1 VTDKPYDP
9 DLPHVE
15 PESAPDIEVR
25 FPKDARVPSTVP
37 TRPPSPSEYEDPKLR
52 VQDPCRFPYRRRL
65 EDLHNDPMQY
75 APRWGRHVN
84 TRVDGVV
91 ERLGAVESALHLLAR
106 ALDIE
111 SGIPALRRGLAKDI
125 AEAMAGYIDPL
136 LQDNAL
142 IKRELA
148 DVQSRL
154 RITEG
159 EIEMIKR
166 DLARADLS
174 VEGS

>member
-37 TRPPSPSEYEDPKLR
+37 TRPPSPSEYED
-52 VQDPCRFPYRRRL
+52 